1 MKIQKGDTVKVLLG
15 KDKGREGEVLAV
27 FPKKESIL
35 VKGLNLFKKH
45 VKPTQGQK
53 GGIIEKERALH
64 SSKLMLICPS
74 CKKAARVSYQLDK
87 SGSKYR
93 VCQKCKAVLTTKTTK

>member
-1 MKIQKGDTVKVLLG
+1 MKIQKGDNVKVLIG
-15 KDKGREGEVLAV
+15 KDKGRDGEVLAV
-27 FPKKESIL
+27 FPKKESIV

-45 VKPTQGQK
+45 VKPSQNSK
-53 GGIIEKERALH
+53 GGIVEKERPLH

-74 CKKAARVSYQLDK
+74 CKKATRVSYQLDK

-93 VCQKCKAVLTTKTTK
+93 VCQKCKAILTNKLTK